1 MIKKTWQ
8 ALFFLMIGVF
18 FVGCATVEKPPLIS
32 EAYNFNP
39 KLQAGEMEQR
49 VDNFAV
55 VFDAS
60 QSMDEPYKKYRKFDL
75 AKNTVDLMNRTI
87 PDLKLNGALRTFGHD
102 TRLTEE
108 KTALFYGVT
117 DYTQNGFEKGLNKV
131 EYPGGTT
138 PMDMAIRAMGQD
150 FKGKAGNIAA
160 IIVSDGKDLGPEPLN
175 AAKDV
180 KNLYGERLCFY
191 TILVGDDKNGKQ
203 LMNDIAEAGQC
214 GFFTS
219 EDQLNSAEAM
229 ADFVKKVFLKESTP
243 ATITAKPAP
252 TPAPKPAAKPAD
264 SDGDGVY
271 DDMDQCPNTPAG
283 AKVNKKG
290 CWILPTILFDTDK
303 FDIHTGYYADLD
315 DVAQVMKKNPGL
327 KIDIE
332 GFTDSTA
339 SDEYNLSLSEKR
351 AQAVGHYLEQ
361 KGIEASRIS
370 LKGFGKSNPV
380 SSNDTPEGRAKNRR
394 VQIKP
399 IR

>member
-1 MIKKTWQ
+1 MIKKPWQ

-39 KLQAGEMEQR
+39 KLQAGEMKQK

-75 AKNTVDLMNRTI
+75 AKNVVNLMNRTI

-102 TRLTEE
+102 ERLTEE

-117 DYTQNGFEKGLNKV
+117 DYNQNGFEKGLNKV
-131 EYPGGTT
+131 EYAGGTT
-138 PMDMAIRAMGQD
+138 PMDVAIRAMGQD

-229 ADFVKKVFLKESTP
+229 ADFVKKVFLKGSTP
-243 ATITAKPAP
+243 ELAPAKPAP

-303 FDIHTGYYADLD
+303 FDIHTGYYADMD
-315 DVAQVMKKNPGL
+315 DVAQVMKRNPGL

-351 AQAVGHYLEQ
+351 AQAVGEYLEQ
-361 KGIEASRIS
+361 KGIEAYRMS
-370 LKGFGKSNPV
+370 LKGLGKSNPV